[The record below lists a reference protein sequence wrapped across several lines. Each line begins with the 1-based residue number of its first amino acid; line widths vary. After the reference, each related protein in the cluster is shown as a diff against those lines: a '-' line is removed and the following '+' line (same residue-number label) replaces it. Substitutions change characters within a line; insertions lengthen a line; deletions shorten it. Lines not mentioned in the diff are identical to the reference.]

1 MVTGFD
7 IYESK
12 LTNQEV
18 NIVYTP
24 NKNIKSYTYQITKD
38 GELYETYTISSQN
51 PSQINLNQTGTY
63 QISVT
68 LTDKYNR
75 VSEEKSGTYVL
86 DLGEPTISCTESV
99 ITMYQTTESEEVK
112 NNILDSCKVIDGV
125 EGDISSNLQFD
136 ISSINSNEIGL
147 QKLTLT
153 ASDLAGNV
161 GIKDIHLNIRKDNTG
176 LLLGAQ
182 ITLGIIVI
190 LLLYRFIKYRKS
202 INYEK
207 RLTKY
212 SVKAVHDRILSIF
225 DNLIKQYKDT
235 ITSISNVLKK
245 SAIVNKLSK
254 RYEKYIPLYKDTY
267 KEGIEI
273 ISVKVLTAVL
283 LVAVAILAKTIQFQV
298 LQFYEIFLPLIF
310 GYYLPDIIFMTKYK
324 IHRSRVENDLLQAI
338 IIMNNA
344 FKSGR
349 SITQAIELVTKEL
362 EGPIAEE
369 FKKMHLEISF
379 GLEIDV
385 VFKRLSERIEL
396 EEVSYLTA
404 SLAILNKTG
413 GNIIKVFT
421 SIEKTLFNKKKLKL
435 ELLSLTGSSTIIVYM
450 LIAIPLLFIV
460 FISMISPSYF
470 MPLITTPIGGI
481 ITAVIIV
488 IYILYIFCVRKIM
501 KVRM

>member
-7 IYESK
+7 IYESP
-12 LTNQEV
+12 LTNKDV
-18 NIVYTP
+18 SIVYTP
-24 NKNIKSYTYQITKD
+24 NKNVKTYTYQIIKD
-38 GELYETYTISSQN
+38 GNLYETYTVSEAI

-68 LTDKYNR
+68 LTDRYNR
-75 VSEEKSGTYVL
+75 VSEEKSGTYIL
-86 DLGEPTISCTESV
+86 DLGEPTIACSQSV
-99 ITMYQTTESEEVK
+99 ITMYQTSESEIVRK
-112 NNILDSCKVIDGV
+112 NILDSCKVIDGV
-125 EGDISSNLQFD
+125 EGDITSKLEFD
-136 ISSINSNEIGL
+136 INEVKSNEIGL

-153 ASDLAGNV
+153 VSDSAGNI
-161 GIKDIHLNIRKDNTG
+161 GTKDINLNIKKDNTW
-176 LLLGAQ
+176 LLLGFQ
-182 ITLGIIVI
+182 IILGIII
-190 LLLYRFIKYRKS
+190 IFMLYRFFKYRKS

-212 SVKAVHDRILSIF
+212 SVSAVHDRRLSIF
-225 DNLIKQYKDT
+225 DNLIKQYKDM
-235 ITSISNVLKK
+235 ITRISNILKK
-245 SAIVNKLSK
+245 STILNKVSK
-254 RYEKYIPLYKDTY
+254 RYEKYLPLYKETY
-267 KEGIEI
+267 KDEMEI
-273 ISVKVLTAVL
+273 ISVKVLTSLL
-283 LVAVAILAKTIQFQV
+283 LVIIAIMAKTIQFQV

-310 GYYLPDIIFMTKYK
+310 GYYLPDIIFITKYR
-324 IHRSRVENDLLQAI
+324 IYRNRIENDLLQAI

-379 GLEIDV
+379 GLEVDV

-450 LIAIPLLFIV
+450 LIAIPLLFVV
-460 FISMISPSYF
+460 FISMISPTYF
-470 MPLITTPIGGI
+470 TPLITTPIGGI
-481 ITAVIIV
+481 ITGIIVV

>member
-7 IYESK
+7 IYESE

-75 VSEEKSGTYVL
+75 VSEEKSGIYIL
-86 DLGEPTISCTESV
+86 DLGEPTITCSESV

-161 GIKDIHLNIRKDNTG
+161 GTKDIHLNIRKDNTG

-212 SVKAVHDRILSIF
+212 SVKAVHDRRLSIF